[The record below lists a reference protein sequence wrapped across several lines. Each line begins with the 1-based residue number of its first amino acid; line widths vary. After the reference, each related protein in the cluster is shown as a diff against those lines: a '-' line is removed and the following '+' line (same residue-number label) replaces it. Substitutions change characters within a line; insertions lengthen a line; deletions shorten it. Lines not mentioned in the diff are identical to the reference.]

1 MGWRGDTGTGACD
14 VTDLRKAARGRD
26 CQVRLPGIC
35 NFNPETTV
43 LAHIRRGGV
52 NGIGRKPNDLAAV
65 LACSDCHDEIDR
77 RTHRMG
83 SKDLDCALIDAW
95 ARTIDLWAREG
106 LIGRKK

>member
-1 MGWRGDTGTGACD
+1 M
-14 VTDLRKAARGRD
+14 TDLRAAARGRP

-35 NFNPETTV
+35 NHDPETTV

-52 NGIGRKPNDLAAV
+52 NGMGRKPNDLAAV
-65 LACSDCHDEIDR
+65 LACSSCHDEIDR
-77 RTHRMG
+77 RTRR
-83 SKDLDCALIDAW
+83 LDIRDIDGALIDAW